1 MPALD
6 AAQLHPFCR
15 FGLAGSFQNVH
26 PSLASPALGL
36 GSQPP
41 REQEPVQAWLSPP
54 CKTSGVSTGHT
65 RRAAGG
71 VATPTAASGA
81 WPGPLGAACSPCR
94 CLQPLQRLED
104 WMKPPP
110 RLAPQDRAAP
120 QQGLL
125 RQSKGLAPPG
135 VLCPVREGVSGFQ
148 GASGRLWRELLPCSV
163 APILGAEG
171 SLEPGTPPTHG
182 QSAGLGGPAGS
193 SRLGKAGC
201 E

>member
-36 GSQPP
+36 GYQPP
-41 REQEPVQAWLSPP
+41 REQDPVQSCLSPT

-104 WMKPPP
+104 WRKPPP